1 MPEPPT
7 PRPARRPRRRTP
19 VRAVR
24 LVLLLALFLGVVVRG
39 SAAAQSS
46 EPLVVFAVRHAER
59 ADDGST
65 PDPSLSDE
73 GRERARTLA
82 GLLADAELDA
92 VHVTRYRRTAETAA
106 PTTERLG
113 LATATYD
120 PGATERFVADLR
132 ARGGRHLVVGHSNT
146 IPELVRALGG
156 DPGTRIAEDEYDRL
170 YVLAVWE
177 ERTSTMLLR
186 FGATTGP

>member
-1 MPEPPT
+1 VG
-7 PRPARRPRRRTP
+7 AL
-19 VRAVR
+19 R
-24 LVLLLALFLGVVVRG
+24 LALLLALALPG
-39 SAAAQSS
+39 ATAAQS

-65 PDPSLSDE
+65 PDPSLSEE
-73 GRERARTLA
+73 GRARARTLA

-92 VHVTRYRRTAETAA
+92 VHVTRYRRTEETAA

-120 PGATERFVADLR
+120 PGATQRFAAELR

-156 DPGTRIAEDEYDRL
+156 DPGTPIAEDEYDRL
-170 YVLAVWE
+170 YVLTVGR

-186 FGATTGP
+186 FGATAGP